1 MRRADSFEKTLMWER
16 LKVRREG
23 DDRGWDGW
31 MASPIQRAWVRVN
44 SECWWWTG
52 RPGVLQ
58 SMGSW
63 RVGHDWATE
72 LTEQLSWKNQLC
84 PQDILATPNSVGMGA
99 LIVAP
104 YLNPS
109 VLEAHILERW
119 KPRIVRREERDAVKK
134 DVKQCKTMYPCGGH
148 CVTWALRREPMTWWD
163 CAEAQSVCKEKV
175 HLGWVYQEE
184 IWEGIFPA
192 VLLSPLDF
200 YWPRYTLQRPDT
212 TAFLSCIICPLG
224 GCLGSQIPCRPR
236 GISTTNV
243 EVGWWA
249 TREREAGGWGSLER
263 HIRFVTNAPHSV
275 PQDLQPRFPDT
286 RAPRTV

>member
-1 MRRADSFEKTLMWER
+1 MWRADSFEKTLMWER
-16 LKVRREG
+16 LKARREG

-31 MASPIQRAWVRVN
+31 MASPTQRAWVRVN
-44 SECWWWTG
+44 SGSWWWTG

-63 RVGHDWATE
+63 RVGHNWATE

-84 PQDILATPNSVGMGA
+84 LQDILATPNSVGMGA
-99 LIVAP
+99 LIVAQ

-109 VLEAHILERW
+109 VLEAHILEWW
-119 KPRIVRREERDAVKK
+119 KPRIVRRREMRWRKMWSNAR
-134 DVKQCKTMYPCGGH
+134 QCIHVVATVSH
-148 CVTWALRREPMTWWD
+148 EPWGESQWLDET
-163 CAEAQSVCKEKV
+163 AEAQSVCKEKV
-175 HLGWVYQEE
+175 HLEWVYQEE
-184 IWEGIFPA
+184 IWQGVFPA
-192 VLLSPLDF
+192 VPLSPLDF
-200 YWPRYTLQRPDT
+200 YWPRCTLQRPDT

-224 GCLGSQIPCRPR
+224 GCLGSQIPCWPR

-249 TREREAGGWGSLER
+249 TREREGGGWGSLER
-263 HIRFVTNAPHSV
+263 HIRFVTSAPHSL